1 MTVEEY
7 IPLPREIRNKAG
19 NSPNPNA
26 AQRAFEVVRNNP
38 GKSVGVSAS
47 QPEKTE
53 QTVKSTA
60 SSATN
65 QTPELAT
72 WVSSLSS
79 MEVLLQI
86 VLVALFVGVAV
97 DEIR

>member
-1 MTVEEY
+1 M
-7 IPLPREIRNKAG
+7 AG

-26 AQRAFEVVRNNP
+26 AQRAFDVVRNNP
-38 GKSVGVSAS
+38 GKSVGTAAVGVSAS

-65 QTPELAT
+65 QTPELIT
-72 WVSSLSS
+72 WVSSLSP
-79 MEVLLQI
+79 MEVLFLI
-86 VLVALFVGVAV
+86 VFVALFVGVAV
-97 DEIR
+97 DEIQ